1 VEQLRSVQE
10 RQESQGQAQLQAVLE
25 REAETKRTLEGK
37 LSERLKEISAA
48 RSSVEAY
55 GEKVRALQAQVQ
67 SEAERRA
74 QSDAKVAEAQR
85 ELASLHGSSE
95 EQNGLME
102 ALRAQAEKLERTL
115 AQEREK
121 RLASEQKAVALSRDL
136 QAAKTAEADA
146 RGALE
151 AHGEH
156 SGNLD
161 EALQAEQAK
170 RLQAEV
176 ELRSRVTQAE
186 LAQRAE
192 KEAKGLAEKLER
204 ALAAEQEKVRSLR
217 ELAARTS
224 GASGTAEAHTQKLA
238 EEVERLRAEALSLK
252 KVREEL
258 MTANRKAIEAQA
270 SFQKE
275 KREREA
281 LAEKVADLESDLS
294 RASAKGQGQGTDEVK
309 KLREDVAKLKAKL
322 VAAENAMEAAAMLR
336 SKVARL
342 EAQLKGKH

>member
-1 VEQLRSVQE
+1 ME
-10 RQESQGQAQLQAVLE
+10 
-25 REAETKRTLEGK
+25 
-37 LSERLKEISAA
+37 
-48 RSSVEAY
+48 
-55 GEKVRALQAQVQ
+55 ALQAQ
-67 SEAERRA
+67 
-74 QSDAKVAEAQR
+74 
-85 ELASLHGSSE
+85 G
-95 EQNGLME
+95 
-102 ALRAQAEKLERTL
+102 EKLERAL

-136 QAAKTAEADA
+136 QTAKTAEADA

-156 SGNLD
+156 SGSLD
-161 EALQAEQAK
+161 EMLQAEQSR
-170 RLQAEV
+170 RLSAEAEV
-176 ELRSRVTQAE
+176 RSRTTQSE

-192 KEAKGLAEKLER
+192 KEARSLAEKLER
-204 ALAAEQEKVRSLR
+204 ALSLEQEKVRGLR
-217 ELAARTS
+217 AQAASAS
-224 GASGTAEAHTQKLA
+224 GASGTAEAHTQKLS
-238 EEVERLRAEALSLK
+238 EEVERLRAEVASSK

-281 LAEKVADLESDLS
+281 LAERVQDLENDLQ
-294 RASAKGQGQGTDEVK
+294 RASGKSAGTEEVK

>member
-1 VEQLRSVQE
+1 
-10 RQESQGQAQLQAVLE
+10 
-25 REAETKRTLEGK
+25 
-37 LSERLKEISAA
+37 
-48 RSSVEAY
+48 
-55 GEKVRALQAQVQ
+55 VQ

-74 QSDAKVAEAQR
+74 QSDAKLAESQR
-85 ELASLHGSSE
+85 ELSGMHGSSE
-95 EQNGLME
+95 EQNGLMD
-102 ALRAQAEKLERTL
+102 ALGAQAEKLERAL

-121 RLASEQKAVALSRDL
+121 RLASEQKAVVLSREL

-156 SGNLD
+156 SGSLD
-161 EALQAEQAK
+161 VMLQQEQSRRLAAE
-170 RLQAEV
+170 AEV
-176 ELRSRVTQAE
+176 RSRTTQSE

-192 KEAKGLAEKLER
+192 KEAKGQVEKLER
-204 ALAAEQEKVRSLR
+204 ALQAEQEKVRALR
-217 ELAARTS
+217 ERAAHAS
-224 GASGTAEAHTQKLA
+224 GESGTAEAHTQRLSD
-238 EEVERLRAEALSLK
+238 EVERLRAEAASVK

-275 KREREA
+275 KREREV
-281 LAEKVADLESDLS
+281 LAEKVQDLESDLQRHS
-294 RASAKGQGQGTDEVK
+294 SKSQGTEEVK